1 MTLNSFCIRTFADGL
16 IINCNGTIL
25 DFVMK
30 YEYQIYMTFQ
40 IYFLSLILYI
50 FSVQE
55 NLVGLNNQVLS
66 EADSFK
72 QEQSNINKL
81 EKQAE
86 DFLNVV
92 FYRKGKTCIIL
103 YFT

>member
-1 MTLNSFCIRTFADGL
+1 M
-16 IINCNGTIL
+16 
-25 DFVMK
+25 
-30 YEYQIYMTFQ
+30 
-40 IYFLSLILYI
+40 
-50 FSVQE
+50 
-55 NLVGLNNQVLS
+55 NNQVLS

-92 FYRKGKTCIIL
+92 FYRKGKKLLHTLKNVLHVTLIL
-103 YFT
+103 LKGLYDVIYDMLFRIFGMLQLVHAYIRQVKLK

>member
-1 MTLNSFCIRTFADGL
+1 MLLFNLVTSLHILMCLFCLL
-16 IINCNGTIL
+16 IH
-25 DFVMK
+25 
-30 YEYQIYMTFQ
+30 
-40 IYFLSLILYI
+40 I
-50 FSVQE
+50 FISVQE
-55 NLVGLNNQVLS
+55 NFGLDNHVLS

-92 FYRKGKTCIIL
+92 FYRKGKKKINMKNNSTTYVSSNNENAGFRLIQQC
-103 YFT
+103 